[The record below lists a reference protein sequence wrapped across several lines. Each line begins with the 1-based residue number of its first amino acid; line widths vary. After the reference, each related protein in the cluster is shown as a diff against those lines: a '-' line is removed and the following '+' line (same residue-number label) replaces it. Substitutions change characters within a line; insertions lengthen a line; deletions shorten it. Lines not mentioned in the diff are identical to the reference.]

1 MTADQSIEIAD
12 DSMMDRIPLA
22 CLMAAS
28 TLMFSDDQAKKPSSS
43 LVATY
48 KNENDAIPLQHAGL
62 PQNTSLT
69 INTGNFQS
77 VELAAA
83 GWWLAHERYVFQA
96 TAMTF
101 EKATC
106 MHTVKM
112 SA

>member
-1 MTADQSIEIAD
+1 
-12 DSMMDRIPLA
+12 
-22 CLMAAS
+22 MAAS
-28 TLMFSDDQAKKPSSS
+28 PLVFSDDQAKQLSSS
-43 LVATY
+43 LAATY
-48 KNENDAIPLQHAGL
+48 KNEIDVIPLQHARL
-62 PQNTSLT
+62 PKNTSLT
-69 INTGNFQS
+69 IITGKFQS